1 VVGAAAAANMG
12 VHAKADAN
20 TIDEDDPS
28 EAWVSQSFTGGGHG
42 THQPNGPLGCERT
55 GPGASPLSPLSPI
68 TNGGGYP
75 SSAGGGGVSKGIQIN
90 KKRNGNHAPHG
101 LGIPGSPLTNSVQE
115 NFKGFTYHGGESV
128 AAAMTVGVNGLA
140 GRTRAQAK
148 QEEEEAVEDEVS
160 EVTTEDEFEDV
171 GRSAGRYANTRKARF
186 GDEDDFS

>member
-1 VVGAAAAANMG
+1 MG
-12 VHAKADAN
+12 VHAKPDTH

-28 EAWVSQSFTGGGHG
+28 EAWVSQSFMGGGHG
-42 THQPNGPLGCERT
+42 THQPNGPLGSERK
-55 GPGASPLSPLSPI
+55 GPGASPLSPI
-68 TNGGGYP
+68 TNGGGHP
-75 SSAGGGGVSKGIQIN
+75 SSAGGGGGLSKGIQIN

-101 LGIPGSPLTNSVQE
+101 LGIPSSPLTNSVQE

-128 AAAMTVGVNGLA
+128 AAAMTAGVNGLA

-148 QEEEEAVEDEVS
+148 QEEEEAVEDGDVS
-160 EVTTEDEFEDV
+160 EVTTEDEFEDI